1 MGLNELKLVLK
12 TESRFNSN
20 FHPDDMIRYR
30 NNLSDSVS
38 SSELSRNS
46 KTIIRKSS
54 PYSSSN
60 SLNSLDSSGMGS
72 NSKTSISLVPPQ
84 APIRKK
90 KKAPRPPSQN
100 SIPEQEM
107 ATDLHVFKEPLST
120 LPRKIFHVSSPN
132 LYNNNKGYQHIA
144 NSCDVHR

>member
-1 MGLNELKLVLK
+1 
-12 TESRFNSN
+12 
-20 FHPDDMIRYR
+20 
-30 NNLSDSVS
+30 
-38 SSELSRNS
+38 
-46 KTIIRKSS
+46 
-54 PYSSSN
+54 
-60 SLNSLDSSGMGS
+60 MGS